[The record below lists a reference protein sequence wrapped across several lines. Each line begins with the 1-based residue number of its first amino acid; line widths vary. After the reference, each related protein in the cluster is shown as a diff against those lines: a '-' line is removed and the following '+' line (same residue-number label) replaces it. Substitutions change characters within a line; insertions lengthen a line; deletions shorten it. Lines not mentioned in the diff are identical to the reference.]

1 MATSRRSGSG
11 SSSRNTRSTSK
22 KTTRSQSSRSSSSRS
37 NSRKNA
43 PVREDTGFAEVVKKF
58 ASSKAA
64 SPIIFIAAVLLIVG
78 IDLLVSWNKYDLF
91 FKILGIEVLIAVV
104 VWVILTLVFSRK
116 KNTDSEDEYEDE
128 V

>member
-1 MATSRRSGSG
+1 MATSGRSRSG

-22 KTTRSQSSRSSSSRS
+22 KTTRSTSSRGSSSRG
-37 NSRKNA
+37 NSKKSA
-43 PVREDTGFAEVVKKF
+43 PVQEESGFAGIVKKF

-78 IDLLVSWNKYDLF
+78 IDLLVSWNKYELF

-104 VWVILTLVFSRK
+104 VWIILTLVFSRK
-116 KNTDSEDEYEDE
+116 TNSDSEDGYEDE

>member
-1 MATSRRSGSG
+1 MATSGRSGS
-11 SSSRNTRSTSK
+11 SKNSRSTSK
-22 KTTRSQSSRSSSSRS
+22 KTTRSTSSRSSSSRG

-43 PVREDTGFAEVVKKF
+43 PVKEDTGFAGVVKKF

-78 IDLLVSWNKYDLF
+78 IDLLVSWNTYDLF

-116 KNTDSEDEYEDE
+116 NTAGSEDEYEDE

>member
-1 MATSRRSGSG
+1 MANSGRSGS
-11 SSSRNTRSTSK
+11 SRKTKSTSK
-22 KTTRSQSSRSSSSRS
+22 KTTRSSASRSSSSRG
-37 NSRKNA
+37 NSRKN
-43 PVREDTGFAEVVKKF
+43 VQVQDESGFAGVIKKF

-78 IDLLVSWNKYDLF
+78 IDLLVSWNKYELF

-104 VWVILTLVFSRK
+104 VWIILTLVFSRK
-116 KNTDSEDEYEDE
+116 TNSDSEDEYEDE

>member
-1 MATSRRSGSG
+1 
-11 SSSRNTRSTSK
+11 
-22 KTTRSQSSRSSSSRS
+22 
-37 NSRKNA
+37 
-43 PVREDTGFAEVVKKF
+43 
-58 ASSKAA
+58 
-64 SPIIFIAAVLLIVG
+64 LLITG

-116 KNTDSEDEYEDE
+116 KNTGSEDEYEDE